1 MKFVVKEVCT
11 LQSTD
16 GDFDLGS
23 LLSVGEDHRSQSFTL
38 IYDQLDTSLMFT
50 DTTDQTVEVDG

>member
-11 LQSTD
+11 LSTD

-23 LLSVGEDHRSQSFTL
+23 LLSVGEDHRSQSFTF
-38 IYDQLDTSLMFT
+38 IYDQLVTSLMVT
-50 DTTDQTVEVDG
+50 DRTDQIVEVDG